1 MSISSGDIS
10 ENYRDFGRVYVH
22 FPLLLKPLFI
32 LKGKI
37 KREEKSLKAEQ
48 LRIKQGYC

>member
-1 MSISSGDIS
+1 MSASSGDIF
-10 ENYRDFGRVYVH
+10 ENYRDLSRVYVH

-37 KREEKSLKAEQ
+37 KGEENSLRAEQ